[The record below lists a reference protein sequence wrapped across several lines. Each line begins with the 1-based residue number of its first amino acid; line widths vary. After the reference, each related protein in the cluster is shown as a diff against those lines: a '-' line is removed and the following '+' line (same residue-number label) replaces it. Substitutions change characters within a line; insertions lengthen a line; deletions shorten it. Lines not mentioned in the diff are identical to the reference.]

1 MADSSDGNA
10 MTEIALALA
19 MAFFSIMV
27 LTMVSMSATP
37 TETQAEA
44 TPKSIKVAANKP
56 DGKSSGTKAAKRRIV
71 VFWNGRFLDDK
82 LQPVTPESLG
92 AGGRIVLALAPDLP
106 MTQAIDARA
115 RFRQPNVTVSTLD
128 GRWLTRLQQTFGKE
142 HRQ

>member
-1 MADSSDGNA
+1 MADTSDGNA

-37 TETQAEA
+37 SDAEADA
-44 TPKSIKVAANKP
+44 TPKSIKVAANKS
-56 DGKSSGTKAAKRRIV
+56 DGKNSAAKAAKRRIV
-71 VFWNGRFLDDK
+71 VFWNGRFLDEK
-82 LQPVTPESLG
+82 MQPVAPESL
-92 AGGRIVLALAPDLP
+92 ANGGRIVLALAPDLP

-128 GRWLTRLQQTFGKE
+128 ARWLERLQQTFGKE
-142 HRQ
+142 QRP